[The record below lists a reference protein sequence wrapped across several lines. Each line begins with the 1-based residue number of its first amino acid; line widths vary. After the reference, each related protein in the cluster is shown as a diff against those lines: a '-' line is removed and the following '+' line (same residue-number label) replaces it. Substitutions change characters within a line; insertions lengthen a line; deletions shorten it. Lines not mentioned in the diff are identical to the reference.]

1 MNLTE
6 HLKAAWLLAVTNQ
19 RSTHKMFVFQP
30 NSLICGVKFALARL
44 RMVLFNLIL
53 LVGVKAHGDIALS
66 QVSSE
71 ETHQPHRVTI
81 EVAEFEQV
89 RQMLRFIQ
97 HHTTYTTDI

>member
-1 MNLTE
+1 MTE

-53 LVGVKAHGDIALS
+53 LVGVKAHGAHGDIALS
-66 QVSSE
+66 QVSE
-71 ETHQPHRVTI
+71 ETHQPHRVTF
-81 EVAEFEQV
+81 ELAEFEQV

-97 HHTTYTTDI
+97 HHTTDI

>member
-1 MNLTE
+1 MTE
-6 HLKAAWLLAVTNQ
+6 HLKAACLLAVTNQ

-30 NSLICGVKFALARL
+30 NSLIGVKFALARL

-71 ETHQPHRVTI
+71 ETHQPHRVTF
-81 EVAEFEQV
+81 ELAEFEQV
-89 RQMLRFIQ
+89 RQMLRFI
-97 HHTTYTTDI
+97 